1 MRRNSTAALFICG
14 VALMGHSR
22 DKSLIFL
29 IGQNEEGPRA
39 AGPLLLER
47 TPIYWYS
54 GLQPRPCRDCFS
66 CCSVGLRQTGFQF
79 AVQGFQEI
87 LGV

>member
-54 GLQPRPCRDCFS
+54 G
-66 CCSVGLRQTGFQF
+66 
-79 AVQGFQEI
+79 
-87 LGV
+87 